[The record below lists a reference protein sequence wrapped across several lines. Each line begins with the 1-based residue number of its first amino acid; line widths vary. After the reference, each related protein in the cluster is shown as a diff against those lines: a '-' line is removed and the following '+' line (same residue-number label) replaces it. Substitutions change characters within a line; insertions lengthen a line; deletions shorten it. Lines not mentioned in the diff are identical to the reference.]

1 MQVGEQQTKE
11 QEERYKF
18 LQQENKKINFPE
30 FMLQQ
35 KRSMRDTKARIWR
48 VYKEKVSKFIMQS
61 KQKRRQYN
69 LKDMKK
75 KQLEDWRKLLKL
87 QIKRGC

>member
-18 LQQENKKINFPE
+18 LQQGNKNTNFPE

-35 KRSMRDTKARIWR
+35 
-48 VYKEKVSKFIMQS
+48 
-61 KQKRRQYN
+61 N
-69 LKDMKK
+69 
-75 KQLEDWRKLLKL
+75 
-87 QIKRGC
+87 

>member
-35 KRSMRDTKARIWR
+35 KEAWEI
-48 VYKEKVSKFIMQS
+48 
-61 KQKRRQYN
+61 
-69 LKDMKK
+69 LK
-75 KQLEDWRKLLKL
+75 
-87 QIKRGC
+87 

>member
-18 LQQENKKINFPE
+18 LQQGNKNINFPK

-35 KRSMRDTKARIWR
+35 KEAWEMLKQEFEEYQKKRSAN
-48 VYKEKVSKFIMQS
+48 SS
-61 KQKRRQYN
+61 SSLNRR
-69 LKDMKK
+69 
-75 KQLEDWRKLLKL
+75 
-87 QIKRGC
+87 

>member
-35 KRSMRDTKARIWR
+35 KEAWEILKQEIEEYQKKRSANLSSRLNRRWGDTI
-48 VYKEKVSKFIMQS
+48 
-61 KQKRRQYN
+61 
-69 LKDMKK
+69 
-75 KQLEDWRKLLKL
+75 
-87 QIKRGC
+87 